1 MGSKP
6 DDAALTKLPAPFHP
20 APTRSPT
27 VQSATMTTQSVAT
40 TVGGAVLLRPLLAL
54 VANLREAGVAISAS
68 EVIDATQALRTIDFA
83 ERAGLRAALAT
94 TLVKSGDDLRTF
106 DLLFDLRFPVRM
118 AHGSSGTAVQPLGET
133 PNGARREISTSLDRQ
148 SAAGDIAGANE
159 LLELIMEAIRRGDP
173 DALRALAGMAVNR
186 FGGLESQPDATE
198 RYFLYRILRAL
209 ELSKLMNQML
219 IAARAEA
226 GDEAID
232 ERALRGELAERI
244 EAFKL
249 LLAAQLRDQL
259 AETRGVDQ
267 MVRSLDLVATDEVDF
282 LGASPRQ
289 LAAMRESIRP
299 LARILATKMARRRRR
314 RDRGRLDIR
323 RTVRRSLSSG
333 GVPLDP
339 VFRRPKVARPDLYVL
354 CDVSGSVAE
363 FASFTLTLL
372 QAMTAEFSRMR
383 SFAFVDGVDEVTDH
397 LHDVASF
404 LEVRHV
410 LYRADVVRDDGH
422 SDYGSVLERFW
433 DRHGDGLDSRSTI
446 IITGDARSNHRD
458 PAVAILRRIHQR
470 ARRVY
475 LLNPE
480 PEDEWNTTDSIVD
493 AYRSALDGVYEV
505 RNLRQLGEA
514 VLRIT

>member
-1 MGSKP
+1 MG
-6 DDAALTKLPAPFHP
+6 
-20 APTRSPT
+20 
-27 VQSATMTTQSVAT
+27 TQSVAT
-40 TVGGAVLLRPLLAL
+40 SPGGAVLLRPLLAL
-54 VANLREAGVAISAS
+54 VANLREAGLSVSAS
-68 EVIDATQALRTIDFA
+68 EVIDATQALRAIDLE
-83 ERAGLRAALAT
+83 ERAGLRSALAT

-106 DLLFDLRFPVRM
+106 DLLFDLRFPIRTGDG
-118 AHGSSGTAVQPLGET
+118 ARSAAVQLPGTGTSGSGLT
-133 PNGARREISTSLDRQ
+133 REIATTLDRP
-148 SAAGDIAGANE
+148 SADADTAGAQE
-159 LLELIMEAIRRGDP
+159 LLELIMDAIRRGDP
-173 DALRALAGMAVNR
+173 DALRALAGMAVR
-186 FGGLESQPDATE
+186 QFGGLESQPDATE

-209 ELSKLMNQML
+209 ELSKLMNLML
-219 IAARAEA
+219 SAARADS
-226 GDEAID
+226 GDEGID

-244 EAFKL
+244 EAFKRF
-249 LLAAQLRDQL
+249 LATQLRDRM
-259 AETRGVDQ
+259 AETRGVDE

-289 LAAMRESIRP
+289 LAAMREQIRP

-333 GVPLDP
+333 GVLLDP
-339 VFRRPKVARPDLYVL
+339 VFRRPKIARPDLYVL

-383 SFAFVDGVDEVTDH
+383 SFAFVDGIDEVTDH

-410 LYRADVVRDDGH
+410 LYRADVIRDDGH

-433 DRHGDGLDSRSTI
+433 ERHGDGLDSRSTI

-458 PAVAILRRIHQR
+458 PQVTILRRIHQR

-480 PEDEWNTTDSIVD
+480 PEDDWNTTDSIVD
-493 AYRSALDGVYEV
+493 AYRSGLDGVHEV

>member
-1 MGSKP
+1 
-6 DDAALTKLPAPFHP
+6 
-20 APTRSPT
+20 
-27 VQSATMTTQSVAT
+27 MTTQSVAAT
-40 TVGGAVLLRPLLAL
+40 AGGAVLLRPLLAL
-54 VANLREAGVAISAS
+54 VANLRDAGVAVSAS
-68 EVIDATQALRTIDFA
+68 EVIDATQALRTIDVA
-83 ERAGLRAALAT
+83 DRTGLRAALGA

-106 DLLFDLRFPVRM
+106 DLLFDLRFPIR
-118 AHGSSGTAVQPLGET
+118 SGDGGGPPAVKPPADGT
-133 PNGARREISTSLDRQ
+133 NDSGAGREITTTLDRP
-148 SAAGDIAGANE
+148 SPGGDASGAQE
-159 LLELIMEAIRRGDP
+159 FLELIMDAIHRGDP
-173 DALRALAGMAVNR
+173 DALRALAGMAVGR

-219 IAARAEA
+219 SAARAEA
-226 GDEAID
+226 GEEGID

-244 EAFKL
+244 EAFKRIL
-249 LLAAQLRDQL
+249 SAQLRDRMV
-259 AETRGVDQ
+259 ETRGVDE

-299 LARILATKMARRRRR
+299 LARILAAKMARRRRR

-333 GVPLDP
+333 GVLLDP
-339 VFRRPKVARPDLYVL
+339 AFRRPKIARPDLYVL

-383 SFAFVDGVDEVTDH
+383 SFAFVDGIDDVTDH

-410 LYRADVVRDDGH
+410 LYRADVIRDDGH
-422 SDYGSVLERFW
+422 SDYGSVVERFW
-433 DRHGDGLDSRSTI
+433 ERHGSGLDSRSTI

-458 PAVAILRRIHQR
+458 PQVAALRRIHQR

-480 PEDEWNTTDSIVD
+480 PEDDWNTTDSIVD
-493 AYRSALDGVYEV
+493 AYRSAVDGIFEV

>member
-1 MGSKP
+1 MG
-6 DDAALTKLPAPFHP
+6 
-20 APTRSPT
+20 
-27 VQSATMTTQSVAT
+27 TQSVAT
-40 TVGGAVLLRPLLAL
+40 SPGGVVLLRPLVAL
-54 VANLREAGVAISAS
+54 VADLRDSGVSVSAS
-68 EVIDATQALRTIDFA
+68 EVIDATQALRTIDIG

-106 DLLFDLRFPVRM
+106 DLLFDLRFPVRTGDGGRPSTVQPPRGGTD
-118 AHGSSGTAVQPLGET
+118 GSSAT
-133 PNGARREISTSLDRQ
+133 REISTTLDRP
-148 SAAGDIAGANE
+148 SPDGDSSGAQE
-159 LLELIMEAIRRGDP
+159 FLELIMEAIRRGDP
-173 DALRALAGMAVNR
+173 DALRALAGMAVGR
-186 FGGLESQPDATE
+186 FGGLETQPDATE

-219 IAARAEA
+219 SAARAEA

-244 EAFKL
+244 EAFKRF
-249 LLAAQLRDQL
+249 LAAQLRDRM
-259 AETRGVDQ
+259 AETRGVDE

-333 GVPLDP
+333 GVLLDP
-339 VFRRPKVARPDLYVL
+339 VFRRPKIARPDLYVL

-383 SFAFVDGVDEVTDH
+383 SFAFVDGIDEVTDH

-410 LYRADVVRDDGH
+410 LYRANVIRDDGH

-433 DRHGDGLDSRSTI
+433 EFHGEGLDSRSTI

-458 PAVAILRRIHQR
+458 PQIAVLHRIHQR

-480 PEDEWNTTDSIVD
+480 PEDDWNTTDSIVD
-493 AYRSALDGVYEV
+493 AYRSGLDGVFEV
-505 RNLRQLGEA
+505 RNLRQVGEA

>member
-1 MGSKP
+1 
-6 DDAALTKLPAPFHP
+6 
-20 APTRSPT
+20 
-27 VQSATMTTQSVAT
+27 MTTQSMAAT
-40 TVGGAVLLRPLLAL
+40 AGGAVLLRPLLAL
-54 VANLREAGVAISAS
+54 VANLRDAGVSVSAS
-68 EVIDATQALRTIDFA
+68 EVIDATRALRTIDLRD
-83 ERAGLRAALAT
+83 RAGLRAALAT

-106 DLLFDLRFPVRM
+106 DLLFDLRFPVRTGDVGRPS
-118 AHGSSGTAVQPLGET
+118 ALLPRGEGAG
-133 PNGARREISTSLDRQ
+133 GARREIATTLDRP
-148 SAAGDIAGANE
+148 STDGENSGAQE

-173 DALRALAGMAVNR
+173 DALRALADMAVGR

-198 RYFLYRILRAL
+198 RYFMYRILRAL

-219 IAARAEA
+219 TAARAEA
-226 GDEAID
+226 GDGGVD

-244 EAFKL
+244 EAFKQF
-249 LLAAQLRDQL
+249 LAAQLRDRL
-259 AETRGVDQ
+259 TETRGVEETI
-267 MVRSLDLVATDEVDF
+267 RSLDLVATDEVDF

-289 LAAMRESIRP
+289 LAAMRESIKP

-333 GVPLDP
+333 GVLLEP
-339 VFRRPKVARPDLYVL
+339 VFRRPKIARPDLYVL

-383 SFAFVDGVDEVTDH
+383 SFAFVDGIDEVTDH

-410 LYRADVVRDDGH
+410 LYRADVIRDDGH
-422 SDYGSVLERFW
+422 SDYGSVFERFW
-433 DRHGDGLDSRSTI
+433 ERHGDGLDSRSTI
-446 IITGDARSNHRD
+446 IITGDARSNHRE
-458 PAVAILRRIHQR
+458 PQVAMLRRIHQR

-480 PEDEWNTTDSIVD
+480 PEDDWNTTDSIVD
-493 AYRSALDGVYEV
+493 AYLSAVDGVFEV
-505 RNLRQLGEA
+505 RNLRQLGET

>member
-1 MGSKP
+1 
-6 DDAALTKLPAPFHP
+6 
-20 APTRSPT
+20 
-27 VQSATMTTQSVAT
+27 MTTQSVAAAA
-40 TVGGAVLLRPLLAL
+40 GGAVLLRPMLAL
-54 VANLREAGVAISAS
+54 VANLRDAGVGVSAS
-68 EVIDATQALRTIDFA
+68 EVIDATQALRTIDVA
-83 ERAGLRAALAT
+83 DRAGLRAALGAT
-94 TLVKSGDDLRTF
+94 LIKSADDLRTF
-106 DLLFDLRFPVRM
+106 DLLFDLRFPVRSGDGARPPTVQPPSDGTNGSRAGREIM
-118 AHGSSGTAVQPLGET
+118 TTLDRVSPDGDSSGAQEF
-133 PNGARREISTSLDRQ
+133 LD
-148 SAAGDIAGANE
+148 
-159 LLELIMEAIRRGDP
+159 LIIDAIRRGDP
-173 DALRALAGMAVNR
+173 DALRALARMAVGR
-186 FGGLESQPDATE
+186 YGGLESQPDATE

-219 IAARAEA
+219 SAARAEA
-226 GDEAID
+226 GDEGID

-244 EAFKL
+244 EAFKRF
-249 LLAAQLRDQL
+249 LAAQLRDRM
-259 AETRGVDQ
+259 AETRGVDE

-299 LARILATKMARRRRR
+299 LARILAAKLARRRRR

-333 GVPLDP
+333 GVLLDP
-339 VFRRPKVARPDLYVL
+339 VFRRPKIARPDLYVL

-383 SFAFVDGVDEVTDH
+383 SFAFVDGIDEVTDH

-410 LYRADVVRDDGH
+410 LYRADVIRDDGH

-433 DRHGDGLDSRSTI
+433 EHHGDGLDSRSTI
-446 IITGDARSNHRD
+446 IITGDARSNHRE
-458 PAVAILRRIHQR
+458 PRVALLRRIHQR

-480 PEDEWNTTDSIVD
+480 PEDDWNTTDSIVD
-493 AYRSALDGVYEV
+493 AYRTAVDGIFEV